1 MAGVQAEWGGRDS
14 QHPNGMEGTHS
25 KSWHSMLHWHIF
37 SGGTRRNWKAMNSLH
52 CGRLQGHVASVWL
65 CGEEPHP
72 PTLFAGMGGADLCDL
87 PHEINLSELQVTV
100 HRHVES
106 RGVHDGV
113 GEECARVIDFRPHK
127 EQQLLGRILCAP
139 GKQWHLSSLGGRQFA
154 FQRTR
159 SSIGNIYGVRPL

>member
-1 MAGVQAEWGGRDS
+1 MGWKGQPAPEWYGRDT
-14 QHPNGMEGTHS
+14 QQELAFNAALAPLQWWHAEELEG
-25 KSWHSMLHWHIF
+25 LY
-37 SGGTRRNWKAMNSLH
+37 

-72 PTLFAGMGGADLCDL
+72 PTLFAGMGGAELGDL
-87 PHEINLSELQVTV
+87 PHEINLSEHQVTA

-127 EQQLLGRILCAP
+127 EQQLLGRMLCAP
-139 GKQWHLSSLGGRQFA
+139 GEHWHLLSLGGRQFA
-154 FQRTR
+154 FQRTL
-159 SSIGNIYGVRPL
+159 SSIGNIYGFRPA